1 MMAADDSRADRMAR
15 LAHEILALPSDQQAA
30 ATDKLSLS
38 IEDLAALS
46 LILGQKEAAL
56 RERHE
61 AREELLARAQAGDL
75 EAKAALEAE
84 ALRWA
89 ESRDRDQ
96 EGGE

>member
-1 MMAADDSRADRMAR
+1 MSADNVDDRADRMAR
-15 LAHEILALPSDQQAA
+15 LADEILALPSDEQAA

-46 LILGQKEAAL
+46 SITGQKQAAL

-61 AREELLARAQAGDL
+61 AREAVQAGGDP
-75 EAKAALEAE
+75 EAKAVLEAE

>member
-1 MMAADDSRADRMAR
+1 MAADDSQADRMAR
-15 LAHEILALPSDQQAA
+15 LADEILALPSVEQTAA
-30 ATDKLSLS
+30 AAEFPLS
-38 IEDLAALS
+38 IEDLAVFSSIMA
-46 LILGQKEAAL
+46 QKQAAD

-61 AREELLARAQAGDL
+61 AREAAQAGGDR
-75 EAKAALEAE
+75 EAKAVLKAE

>member
-1 MMAADDSRADRMAR
+1 MSADNVDDRADRIAR
-15 LAHEILALPSDQQAA
+15 LADEILALPSDQRTA
-30 ATDKLSLS
+30 ATDNLS
-38 IEDLAALS
+38 IEDRLAL
-46 LILGQKEAAL
+46 LPILAQKEAAL

-61 AREELLARAQAGDL
+61 AREAAQAGGDP
-75 EAKAALEAE
+75 EAKAVLEAE